1 MPKPDIALLDFAPAE
16 VDVEKLDGG
25 GMILRSPMALQPY
38 GSCLGEFIRHWS
50 SVAPDRVFLAERN
63 EENGW
68 RKVTWGETRDLV
80 ESIGQALL
88 DRDLSEERPVMILSD
103 NSVNN
108 GLLQQAA
115 MYVGIPVAPISP
127 AYSLMSRDFAKLK
140 HIFSVVTPGLIYVE
154 NGNFFAKALESL
166 DLEGVEVV
174 VGSKIPVTL
183 EATEFSELMET
194 DAGTEVEEA
203 FAKVGPKTLAK
214 ILFTSGSTGMPKGV
228 INTQEMMCSNQQ
240 AIAQI
245 WPFLKEKPPVL
256 VDWLPWNHTFGGN
269 HNFNMIIK
277 NGGTLYVDNGK
288 PAPGLIEKT
297 VDILREISPTMYFNV
312 PRGFDMLTP
321 YLEKEPALRDNF
333 FKGLDFIFYAAAAL
347 PQSSWEKLENLSIES
362 RGDRVCMLSAWGST
376 ETAPMSTSV
385 HYPIEKAGVIGLPAP
400 GTAIKMVPNAG
411 KLELRIKGPNVTPGY
426 FRDAAKTREAYDE
439 EGYYIIGDAG
449 KFADPENPSAGIVFD
464 GRTAEDFKLT
474 TGTWVSVGTLRV
486 NALAATAPLIQD
498 AVVTGH
504 DKEELGL
511 LLFPNPMGCVSAC
524 GLDPDTPFD
533 DIITHGDVIAKL
545 KAGLELHNRANPASS
560 TAIKRVIFMT
570 EPPNIDA
577 GEITDKGYI
586 NQRAVLE
593 CRAAQVETLYAGGE
607 GVIQIE

>member
-1 MPKPDIALLDFAPAE
+1 MSKPEIAVLDFAPAE
-16 VDVEKLDGG
+16 VDVEKLSDG
-25 GMILRSPMALQPY
+25 GMILRSPMPLKPY
-38 GSCLGEFIRHWS
+38 GNSLGEFIRHWS
-50 SVAPDRVFLAERN
+50 SVAPNRDFLAERN
-63 EENGW
+63 EDGGW

-88 DRDLSEERPVMILSD
+88 DRDLSEEKPVMILSD

-127 AYSLMSRDFAKLK
+127 AYSLMSYDFAKLK
-140 HIFSVVTPGLIYVE
+140 HIFSVVTPGLVYVE
-154 NGNFFAKALESL
+154 NGNLFAKALESL
-166 DLEGVEVV
+166 DLTGVEVV

-183 EATEFSELMET
+183 TATEFSDLMET

-203 FAKVGPKTLAK
+203 FSKVGPKTLAK

-240 AIAQI
+240 AISQI

-269 HNFNMIIK
+269 HNFNMIMK
-277 NGGTLYVDNGK
+277 NGGTLYVDSGK

-347 PQSSWEKLENLSIES
+347 PQTSWEKLENLSIQS
-362 RGDRVCMLSAWGST
+362 RGNRVCMLSAWGST

-400 GTAIKMVPNAG
+400 GTAIKMTPNAG
-411 KLELRIKGPNVTPGY
+411 KLELRI
-426 FRDAAKTREAYDE
+426 
-439 EGYYIIGDAG
+439 
-449 KFADPENPSAGIVFD
+449 
-464 GRTAEDFKLT
+464 
-474 TGTWVSVGTLRV
+474 
-486 NALAATAPLIQD
+486 
-498 AVVTGH
+498 
-504 DKEELGL
+504 
-511 LLFPNPMGCVSAC
+511 
-524 GLDPDTPFD
+524 
-533 DIITHGDVIAKL
+533 
-545 KAGLELHNRANPASS
+545 
-560 TAIKRVIFMT
+560 
-570 EPPNIDA
+570 
-577 GEITDKGYI
+577 
-586 NQRAVLE
+586 
-593 CRAAQVETLYAGGE
+593 
-607 GVIQIE
+607 